1 MDRTYNF
8 NPGPAA
14 LPLEVLEQGRDSFV
28 EYGGQG
34 MSLMEMSHR
43 SKPVEGMIAETE
55 QLLLGLIGL
64 QNAGYRVL
72 FMSGGASAQFALLA
86 MNLLEA
92 GKAGRYV
99 LSGSFSEKAYEEA
112 QTVGAAEVLASGK
125 GTGWARLPNLEAALT
140 GLTEEDTAYVHVTT
154 NNTIEGSQFKTF
166 PDTGG
171 IPLIGDMTSDMLSRE
186 IDWNRF
192 AMFYA
197 GAQKNLG
204 PAGVTAVVIRE
215 DLLAAS
221 AKANANA
228 KVPAI
233 FRYATY
239 ASNNSLYNTPPVHS
253 IYMMKLMLEWTARQ
267 GGVAAMEARSAEKAA
282 LLYEA
287 IDGSGG
293 FYGGIV
299 EKPDRSAMNA
309 TWRLPDEALEKA
321 FVQEAQAEGFAGLAG
336 HRSVGGIRA
345 SIYNGVPVEACR
357 ALAAFMHDFR
367 KRRG

>member
-14 LPLEVLEQGRDSFV
+14 LPLEVLEQGRDSFI
-28 EYGGQG
+28 EFAGQG

-55 QLLLGLIGL
+55 RLLLELIGL
-64 QNAGYRVL
+64 EDAGYRVL

-86 MNLLEA
+86 MNLLAA
-92 GKAGRYV
+92 GKAGHYV

-112 QTVGAAEVLASGK
+112 LTVGAAEALASGK
-125 GTGWARLPNLEAALT
+125 ATGWARLPGLDEGVARLTAA
-140 GLTEEDTAYVHVTT
+140 DTAYVHLTT
-154 NNTIEGSQFKTF
+154 NNTIEGSQFKAF

-171 IPLIGDMTSDMLSRE
+171 IPLIGDMTSDILSRN
-186 IDWNRF
+186 IDWTRF

-221 AKANANA
+221 AEA

-293 FYGGIV
+293 FYRGIV
-299 EKPDRSAMNA
+299 EAQYRSAMNA

-321 FVQEAQAEGFAGLAG
+321 FVQEAQAAGFAGLAG
-336 HRSVGGIRA
+336 HRSVGGMRA

-357 ALAAFMHDFR
+357 ALAGFMHDFR

>member
-1 MDRTYNF
+1 MNRTYNF

-28 EYGGQG
+28 EYAGQG

-43 SKPVEGMIAETE
+43 SKPVERMIAETE
-55 QLLLGLIGL
+55 ELLLELIGL
-64 QNAGYRVL
+64 QGAGYRVL

-86 MNLLEA
+86 MNFLA
-92 GKAGRYV
+92 AAKTGRYV

-112 QTVGAAEVLASGK
+112 LTVGAAEAIASGK
-125 GTGWARLPNLEAALT
+125 TTGWARLPGIDE
-140 GLTEEDTAYVHVTT
+140 GLARFSVADTAYVHLTT
-154 NNTIEGSQFKTF
+154 NNTIEGSQFKEI

-171 IPLIGDMTSDMLSRE
+171 IPLIGDMTSDILSRQIE
-186 IDWNRF
+186 WRRF

-221 AKANANA
+221 AEA
-228 KVPAI
+228 KIPAI

-239 ASNNSLYNTPPVHS
+239 ASNNSLYNTPPVHG

-282 LLYEA
+282 LLYDA
-287 IDGSGG
+287 IDASGG
-293 FYGGIV
+293 FYAGIV
-299 EKPDRSAMNA
+299 ERPYRSAMNA
-309 TWRLPDEALEKA
+309 TWRLPDETLEKA
-321 FVQEAQAEGFAGLAG
+321 FVQEAQDAGFAGLAG

-345 SIYNGVPVEACR
+345 SIYNGVPVEACS
-357 ALAAFMHDFR
+357 ALAGFMNDFR

>member
-14 LPLEVLEQGRDSFV
+14 LPLEVLEQGRDSFM

-43 SKPVEGMIAETE
+43 SKPVERMIAETE
-55 QLLLGLIGL
+55 ELLLELIGL
-64 QNAGYRVL
+64 ADAGYRVL
-72 FMSGGASAQFALLA
+72 FMSGGASAQFALAA
-86 MNLLEA
+86 MNLLTA
-92 GKAGRYV
+92 GKSGRYV
-99 LSGSFSEKAYEEA
+99 LSGGFSEKAYEEA
-112 QTVGAAEVLASGK
+112 LSVGEAEVLASGK
-125 GTGWARLPNLEAALT
+125 SHGWARLPDVDAALP
-140 GLTEEDTAYVHVTT
+140 GLTAADTAYVHLTT
-154 NNTIEGSQFKTF
+154 NNTIEGSQFRRF
-166 PDTGG
+166 PDTGA
-171 IPLIGDMTSDMLSRE
+171 IPLIGDMTSDILSRE
-186 IDWNRF
+186 LDWKRF

-221 AKANANA
+221 AGA
-228 KVPAI
+228 KLPAI

-239 ASNNSLYNTPPVHS
+239 AANNSLYNTPPVHS

-287 IDGSGG
+287 IDASGG

-299 EKPDRSAMNA
+299 ERPYRSSMNA
-309 TWRLPDEALEKA
+309 TWRLSDESLERT
-321 FVQEAQAEGFAGLAG
+321 FLQEAQAAGFAGLAG

-357 ALAAFMHDFR
+357 ALAGFMHDFR

>member
-14 LPLEVLEQGRDSFV
+14 LPLEVLEQGRDSFI
-28 EYGGQG
+28 EFAGQG
-34 MSLMEMSHR
+34 MSLLEMSHR
-43 SKPVEGMIAETE
+43 SKPVERMIAETE
-55 QLLLGLIGL
+55 QLLLELIGL
-64 QNAGYRVL
+64 EDAGYRVL

-86 MNLLEA
+86 MNLLTA

-99 LSGSFSEKAYEEA
+99 LAGSFSEKAYEEA
-112 QTVGAAEVLASGK
+112 LTVGAAEVLASGK
-125 GTGWARLPNLEAALT
+125 EAGWARLPSIEVALT
-140 GLTEEDTAYVHVTT
+140 ALTEEDTAYVHVTT

-171 IPLIGDMTSDMLSRE
+171 IPLIGDMTSDILSRK
-186 IDWNRF
+186 IDWTRF

-221 AKANANA
+221 AAA
-228 KVPAI
+228 KIPAI

-267 GGVAAMEARSAEKAA
+267 GGVAAMETRSAEKAA

-293 FYGGIV
+293 FYRGIV

-309 TWRLPDEALEKA
+309 TWRLPDESLEKA
-321 FVQEAQAEGFAGLAG
+321 FAQEAQAAGFAGLAG

-357 ALAAFMHDFR
+357 ALAGFMNDFR